1 MERKVDQAGSNM
13 AHFFSDPVSITLYKT
28 IPEPFSQ
35 LAKSSFV
42 FNAGN
47 WWLSQISWLTDATN
61 HKKNVSHV
69 CEKKEMIQI
78 QSSKICPNISDT
90 VNSSRPYEKSSFYFL
105 IFLEV
110 TKKFPPLLFGWKN
123 FERESRAEMKT
134 LQKVNL
140 SCQSSRKSGHLR
152 INKYE
157 QGKHWEIM
165 AD

>member
-1 MERKVDQAGSNM
+1 MGLTLNCIDFIVRYVNGKKNWIGLGPIW
-13 AHFFSDPVSITLYKT
+13 HIFFSDPVSITLYKT

-61 HKKNVSHV
+61 HKKCFS
-69 CEKKEMIQI
+69 CMWKKKKLIQI

-90 VNSSRPYEKSSFYFL
+90 VNSSRPSEKTSFYFL
-105 IFLEV
+105 IFLEL

-123 FERESRAEMKT
+123 FEREQSWDENSSKS
-134 LQKVNL
+134 QFVL
-140 SCQSSRKSGHLR
+140 SIIS
-152 INKYE
+152 
-157 QGKHWEIM
+157 
-165 AD
+165 

>member
-1 MERKVDQAGSNM
+1 MQ
-13 AHFFSDPVSITLYKT
+13 PT
-28 IPEPFSQ
+28 I
-35 LAKSSFV
+35 
-42 FNAGN
+42 
-47 WWLSQISWLTDATN
+47 
-61 HKKNVSHV
+61 KKMFLMYE
-69 CEKKEMIQI
+69 EKKEMIQI

-90 VNSSRPYEKSSFYFL
+90 VNSSRPYEKTSFYFL
-105 IFLEV
+105 IFYNLL
-110 TKKFPPLLFGWKN
+110 KNFPPCFLDEKIS
-123 FERESRAEMKT
+123 RESRAEMRT